1 MPTLFV
7 TKDTGGKTVQTLM
20 TVAPPDQLILEDQV
34 TTPGQQAGLNSALFA
49 NLLSGFV
56 QLERDAVHLYRCV
69 AEKTQFDAWRAK
81 YEEFGRQSEDHIRI
95 YEDLIAEAGGDPQY
109 VSPNARMREFVDT
122 KLMEAVLLTG
132 SVDQETVDLTCL
144 ETVLSA
150 ERQCHANWHLLG
162 KLSEVVSDEQLKA
175 SLKRACDQ
183 VAPQED
189 EHVEWAKTTWE
200 ETMLCLLT
208 NQPVPERS

>member
-7 TKDTGGKTVQTLM
+7 TKETGGKTVQTLM
-20 TVAPPDQLILEDQV
+20 TVAPPDQLIREDQV

-69 AEKTQFDAWRAK
+69 AGKTRFDDWRTK
-81 YEEFGRQSEDHIRI
+81 YEEFGRQSEDHVRV
-95 YEDLIAEAGGDPQY
+95 YEDLIAEVGGDPQY

-122 KLMEAVLLTG
+122 KLMEALLLTG
-132 SVDQETVDLTCL
+132 SVDEETVELTCL
-144 ETVLSA
+144 ETVLTA
-150 ERQCHANWHLLG
+150 KRQCHANRQLLG
-162 KLSEVVSDEQLKA
+162 KLSEAISDEKLKA

-183 VAPQED
+183 VEPQTH
-189 EHVEWAKTTWE
+189 EHVEWARKTLE
-200 ETMLCLLT
+200 ETVLCLLT
-208 NQPVPERS
+208 KP